1 MDFDTAVEE
10 LTFHRG
16 SNPRI
21 DDPRW
26 DKGFLQTLRPYSGS
40 LDREAWAGV
49 IDCVDAV
56 AHHLTTAQ
64 ALDRSVV
71 SSLWAIVHIGRA
83 WGLHP
88 DGMLARN
95 DLITVEDQA
104 TLADWLD
111 SLSERI
117 LHMLGCEHD
126 PSASH

>member
-1 MDFDTAVEE
+1 MTTGIMRAATWAVLLHQCAAVERDSVVV
-10 LTFHRG
+10 L
-16 SNPRI
+16 SSA
-21 DDPRW
+21 
-26 DKGFLQTLRPYSGS
+26 SGPAEQGRFS
-40 LDREAWAGV
+40 V

-56 AHHLTTAQ
+56 AHHVTTTQ
-64 ALDRSVV
+64 TLDRSVV

-88 DGMLARN
+88 DGMLRRN

-117 LHMLGCEHD
+117 LHMLGCQHD
-126 PSASH
+126 PSAPH